1 MQDRSG
7 SPETPTKKGK
17 GRQTDTEDEDDA
29 LVFGLIQKQVLESIK
44 ASRLANK
51 AQIVEAT
58 IGTDEGDFSSESV
71 ITMTLLIEQAN
82 QIRTL
87 TAMVQNLATS
97 VQELKGAV
105 AEKRPEK
112 RKTSEPVEK
121 KERTYAE
128 AASAQAAKDDPETPN
143 GKGGKKKNKGKRKAE
158 EGPTP
163 PKAPPAKKN
172 LKEGEKEAEPENKEW
187 TKVNNKKRPKKEQDV
202 TKRKLFATRTTAK
215 PFKNPAVDEARISV
229 AIARTLLGC
238 KCREPTSLQVSSN
251 RFNGTVTLTV
261 PNGSDSGQYSKY
273 LNEMTK
279 ALNEALPDDEPEF
292 LPFRQVPTDV
302 NVLIHGIPL
311 AAIPDDPIE
320 LDNKIKEY
328 FKDFHQVDVS
338 SAKFLKANPESR
350 IDKNATSIV
359 VRVPEV
365 DAAKVTPHVI
375 FMGKR
380 KESRIMWHATPTTQ
394 CTRCWKFGHPKVGCR
409 ENTDLCPICSK
420 THAEKD
426 HKCHQPSC
434 EGYRRIKANCCQLTP
449 AKCPTC
455 GGAHSAKDKI
465 CPVRIQVK
473 EQEKAKY
480 DQRMASLAE
489 VGMTDTNQ

>member
-17 GRQTDTEDEDDA
+17 DRQTDTEDEEST
-29 LVFGLIQKQVLESIK
+29 LVFSLIQKQVLESVK

-51 AQIVEAT
+51 TQIMEAT
-58 IGTDEGDFSSESV
+58 IETDEGDFSSESV
-71 ITMTLLIEQAN
+71 ITMALLIEQAN

-112 RKTSEPVEK
+112 KKTSEPVEK
-121 KERTYAE
+121 KEKTYAE
-128 AASAQAAKDDPETPN
+128 AANTQSAKADPETPG

-163 PKAPPAKKN
+163 SKAPPAKKT
-172 LKEGEKEAEPENKEW
+172 LKEGEKEAEPESKEW
-187 TKVNNKKRPKKEQDV
+187 TKVNKKRPKKEQDV
-202 TKRKLFATRTTAK
+202 TKRKLFATRTTSK

-238 KCREPTSLQVSSN
+238 KCEEPTSLQVSSN

-261 PNGSDSGQYSKY
+261 PNGSVSGQYTKY
-273 LNEMTK
+273 LGEITK
-279 ALNEALPDDEPEF
+279 ALNGALPDDEPEF

-302 NVLIHGIPL
+302 DVLIHGITL
-311 AAIPDDPIE
+311 AAVPEDPIE
-320 LDNKIKEY
+320 LNNNIKEY
-328 FKDFHQVDVS
+328 FKDFHRIDVS

-350 IDKNATSIV
+350 IDKRATSIV
-359 VRVPEV
+359 VRLPEV
-365 DAAKVTPHVI
+365 DTAKVTPHVV

-380 KESRIMWHATPTTQ
+380 KESRVMWHATPTTQ
-394 CTRCWKFGHPKVGCR
+394 CTRCWKFGHPKIGCR

-426 HKCHQPSC
+426 HKCHQPNC

-489 VGMTDTNQ
+489 TGMTDTNQ